1 MGKKALHEHKN
12 PFDMTL
18 PQSFTDDLA
27 SCLPADEADRFFAAL
42 TDGEQPVAVRLN
54 LAKCAAT
61 EVTFR
66 NADGQSIATQ
76 AVPWCPEGRYLGERP
91 AFTLD
96 PLLHGGAYYVQDPSC
111 QFLTHVLRSFVE
123 GPVTALDLCA
133 APGGKS
139 TAALSS
145 LPEGSVLV
153 CNEIDRKRAFILA
166 ENVGKWGNP
175 NVCVTNGAP
184 ADFGPLAAAFDLI
197 IADVP
202 CSGEGMFR
210 KDPEAIGKWS
220 PAKVRECAALQ
231 RRILD
236 DIWPCLKPG
245 GLLVYSTCTF
255 NVHEDEE
262 QLEYLCSEL
271 GATLLP
277 IPVEADWHIHPA
289 LCGPFAPDVRAE
301 HACRFMPHFTR
312 GEGFFIAVVRKGESD
327 DADADAHRSAKAGG
341 KKKDKG
347 SQRHSAKGSDLGRE
361 WLSWTDGSQP
371 DALLHQRADGTVLL
385 VPEALTD
392 LFRRLQ
398 SAHVQLLSAG
408 VELGVLKGKDHQPA
422 HALALSSVLNRQ
434 VFPHADVD
442 LDTALLYLHRE
453 AITLDP
459 SVPLGYVLVTYR
471 GLPLGFVKNI
481 GRRCNSLY
489 PAEWRIRNL

>member
-1 MGKKALHEHKN
+1 
-12 PFDMTL
+12 MTL
-18 PQSFTDDLA
+18 PESFTDLMA
-27 SCLPADEADRFFAAL
+27 SCLPAAEADRFFASL

-54 LAKCAAT
+54 PAKCGASG
-61 EVTFR
+61 VTFAG
-66 NADGQSIATQ
+66 ADGRSIATQ
-76 AVPWCPEGRYLGERP
+76 PVPWCPEGLYLAERP

-111 QFLTHVLRSFVE
+111 QFLTHALRSFVT
-123 GPVTALDLCA
+123 GPVSALDLCA

-166 ENVGKWGNP
+166 ENVAKWGNP

-184 ADFGPLAAAFDLI
+184 ADFSPLREAFDLV

-210 KDPEAIGKWS
+210 KDPEAVGKWS

-231 RRILD
+231 RRILA

-277 IPVEADWHIHPA
+277 IPVQPDWHIHPA
-289 LCGPFAPDVRAE
+289 LCGSFAPHVQAAD
-301 HACRFMPHFTR
+301 ACRFMPHFTR

-327 DADADAHRSAKAGG
+327 GADADGRTSFRAVG

-347 SQRHSAKGSDLGRE
+347 AQRPSSRTAAPGRE
-361 WLSWTDGSQP
+361 WLTWTDGCQP
-371 DALLHQRADGTVLL
+371 GALLHQRADGTVLL

-398 SAHVQLLSAG
+398 SARVQLLSAG
-408 VELGVLKGKDHQPA
+408 VELGLLKGKDRQPA
-422 HALALSSVLNRQ
+422 HALALSSVLNAGA
-434 VFPHADVD
+434 FPHADVD
-442 LDTALLYLHRE
+442 LDTALLYLRRE
-453 AITLDP
+453 SIVLDP
-459 SVPLGYVLVTYR
+459 SVPLGYVLITYR
-471 GLPLGFVKNI
+471 DRPLGFVKNI